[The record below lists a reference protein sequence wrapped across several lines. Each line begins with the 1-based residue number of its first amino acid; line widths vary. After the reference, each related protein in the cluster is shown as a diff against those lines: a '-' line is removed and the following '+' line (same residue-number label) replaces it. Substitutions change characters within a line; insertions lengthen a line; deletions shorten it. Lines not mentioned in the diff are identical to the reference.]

1 MDIISDVTVSGRGED
16 SLIVDADP
24 AASTQRGLA
33 LSARRRLAGL
43 DLRRV
48 IVIIIVIIIII
59 IVTTNSFIT
68 GAPGGPRLLSLDFN
82 CTQRSKRET
91 YIRALNL
98 NLGGNEVNK
107 LSRSLVLRAARAG
120 IGGTLA
126 DTGVVRLV

>member
-68 GAPGGPRLLSLDFN
+68 GAPGCPRLLSLEFN
-82 CTQRSKRET
+82 CTQRSTRET

-98 NLGGNEVNK
+98 NLGGNEGNK